1 MEKNKELELITDLSA
16 VLFIR
21 DTSDVWDDEKEKRMQ
36 ELLKCIENMLPEE
49 GKAMKD
55 PEVLEL
61 IFQKYGV

>member
-36 ELLKCIENMLPEE
+36 ELVECIENSIPDDEDIMQ
-49 GKAMKD
+49 D

>member
-21 DTSDVWDDEKEKRMQ
+21 DTPDVWDDEKEKRMQ
-36 ELLKCIENMLPEE
+36 ELVECIENSIPDDEDTMQN
-49 GKAMKD
+49 